1 MADNL
6 ETMGNFSIQDTMDMG
21 MGNQELLNDLFSP
34 ETASS
39 NPEDVTAIIKDA
51 DAPAAPVAPEVKK
64 GKDIVPPKSVD
75 GKTDEEKLD
84 GQSMISDFL
93 SDDEDED
100 EEDDTPPVAKPAKPA
115 AADTDDTDTDD
126 ETPEGEIESNHV

>member
-6 ETMGNFSIQDTMDMG
+6 ETMGNFSIQDTMEMG
-21 MGNQELLNDLFSP
+21 MGNQELLQGLFEP

-51 DAPAAPVAPEVKK
+51 DAPDAPVTPATPK

-75 GKTDEEKLD
+75 GKTDEEKQE
-84 GQSMISDFL
+84 GQL
-93 SDDEDED
+93 
-100 EEDDTPPVAKPAKPA
+100 A
-115 AADTDDTDTDD
+115 
-126 ETPEGEIESNHV
+126 